1 MTKKNDDTYVLV
13 RETVTDKAV
22 VRVYRPVLTPEE
34 YARRRK
40 LVEEGLAR
48 YYRRVV
54 ASGVDWD
61 AAVKRGME
69 AMGK

>member
-40 LVEEGLAR
+40 RCEEALAR
-48 YYRRVV
+48 YYRNVV
-54 ASGVDWD
+54 ASGIDWD
-61 AAVKRGME
+61 EAVRSGRESRK
-69 AMGK
+69 K

>member
-40 LVEEGLAR
+40 IVEEGLVR
-48 YYRRVV
+48 YYKRVV

-61 AAVKRGME
+61 EAVRSGRESRK
-69 AMGK
+69 K